1 MTSVLAVYV
10 GESMK
15 ANLEVAIERGVWGC
29 PVPQQMQLRAGDFV
43 MFGGGV
49 PGGPRQTGNR
59 PTAAD
64 GSELDVDRSW
74 FSRSAGF
81 IVLGRVTST
90 CFGSRGSAVQI
101 RPSRRR
107 STEGGNRHERP
118 GGRPDRPG
126 HRPVRPR
133 PTRSPPRT
141 ERDRPPVAV
150 PGADLGST
158 PGVAASAGMR
168 QRPVDAPARSEGPY
182 RRESP

>member
-74 FSRSAGF
+74 FSRSAGSEPET
-81 IVLGRVTST
+81 LGGTRQTVGQTLL
-90 CFGSRGSAVQI
+90 RPQDDPL
-101 RPSRRR
+101 RPS
-107 STEGGNRHERP
+107 HLRP
-118 GGRPDRPG
+118 GASRDGTGSVVGRDPRADHQRTARPQRRIG
-126 HRPVRPR
+126 
-133 PTRSPPRT
+133 
-141 ERDRPPVAV
+141 
-150 PGADLGST
+150 GSL
-158 PGVAASAGMR
+158 S
-168 QRPVDAPARSEGPY
+168 
-182 RRESP
+182 